1 MPVTASQTPFNKLSM
16 YNRQFHH
23 LNNTLTRESFRKPS
37 MTEPDNAMSIPE
49 IISRYMRGH
58 GIPVPILPDSSDQA
72 ALEYGQNF
80 QDDPDMFSE
89 ERQAF
94 LAAQG
99 DPEQNPHVSNE
110 PSSNSETPE
119 KS

>member
-1 MPVTASQTPFNKLSM
+1 
-16 YNRQFHH
+16 
-23 LNNTLTRESFRKPS
+23 
-37 MTEPDNAMSIPE
+37 MSIPE

-58 GIPVPILPDSSDQA
+58 GIPVSILPESSDQA

-80 QDDPDMFSE
+80 QDDLDMFSE

-99 DPEQNPHVSNE
+99 DPEPASQGSGE
-110 PSSNSETPE
+110 PSPNSEAPKT
-119 KS
+119 